1 MGGPSTRH
9 GMGNVSG
16 EHRSDGAEG
25 AGVTA
30 AVPDIQ
36 LNNGVGIPQL
46 GFGVLF
52 LKPEEAIATV
62 REALRIGYRHI
73 DTAEAYGNEKEVGR
87 AIAQSGLD
95 PAEVFVTSKLRNNKI
110 GFDAAL
116 YGFDQTLA
124 ALGTDR
130 IDLFLIHW
138 PLPEVRDF
146 VETWRAFERI
156 YAEGRARAVGVSN
169 FQIHHL
175 ERVMAE
181 TDLVPAVNQI
191 EAHPYLTQEGLLD
204 FDARH
209 GIATEAW
216 SPIAQGAVLGDATI
230 EAVARE
236 NARTPAQVVLRWHVQ
251 RGSIVFP
258 KSSSPSRMAEN
269 FEIFDF
275 TLSEVDM
282 RRISAL
288 DRQERIGPDPDTYN
302 VTPA

>member
-1 MGGPSTRH
+1 MGDVT
-9 GMGNVSG
+9 G
-16 EHRSDGAEG
+16 ERRSDGQEG

-36 LNNGVGIPQL
+36 LNNGVEIPQL
-46 GFGVLF
+46 GFGVLL
-52 LKPEEAIATV
+52 LKPEETIAAV
-62 REALRIGYRHI
+62 GEALRIGYRHI

-95 PAEVFVTSKLRNNKI
+95 PADVFVTSKLRNNKI

-116 YGFDQTLA
+116 YGFEQTLR

-175 ERVMAE
+175 ERVMTE

-191 EAHPYLTQEGLLD
+191 EAHPYLTQEALLD
-204 FDARH
+204 FDGRH
-209 GIATEAW
+209 RIATEAW
-216 SPIAQGAVLGDATI
+216 SPIARGAVLGDATI

-236 NARTPAQVVLRWHVQ
+236 NGRSPAQVVLRWHVQ

-258 KSSSPSRMAEN
+258 KSGSPQRMAEN

-275 TLSEVDM
+275 TLSEGDM
-282 RRISAL
+282 QRISAL
-288 DRQERIGPDPDTYN
+288 DRQQRMGPDPDTYN
-302 VTPA
+302 VTPE